1 MATFA
6 TQDDFNSLVELVRTL
21 QDDVTT
27 LNSSVGAIDQTI
39 EKINH
44 VEALKDI
51 TLTYITEGDVL
62 QYSSDGT
69 WHNVQPAA
77 LNIGFGDG
85 EGSPVDSAIV
95 KSLIQSEGAKLFIS
109 KLYDDTAN
117 GQINFQQ
124 GLSANN
130 IVYLNKGMHV
140 GNFTTGFFGSGARID
155 EKGYGEM
162 TGLTLR
168 EFLEVPELR
177 FNKIDVVSG
186 ELWNSIAY
194 GTIESVDTENQIATI
209 KLEEGEYSGLH
220 VNDICRGIFHNIDGY
235 NNTEAG
241 IDDCGFEKLQ
251 GFSTAYFT
259 PVEIIGERG
268 EKFRY
273 SLKSGTSQHPCAAM
287 KFAVYGNFTDPTR
300 RSSAYAT
307 RDYKRYLKDVS
318 TWEINSTLN
327 ISSQFGKLDGLY
339 IAGAPNDGNLTGD
352 GAYLSN
358 IYMTDALIQF
368 TPDQEAALKGKDGYA
383 VSLDHYSA
391 SVLVNNEYDIINLD
405 LQQKELTFAV
415 QAFRGDVELLY
426 DNVYGEGKY
435 FLEYTA
441 TGCEVTFN
449 NGVFQITAIHSATE
463 CYVSIIVNCEG
474 NIQIKQTFTVVPLLS
489 PDSLWVTYNDNDALP
504 VRPTGDGTFDG
515 WHRNYT
521 STAIWM
527 STKSSRDVNEGEW
540 GDPVRFVGA
549 SVAGKDGQYTAFV
562 YTSSS
567 VQPPTPNSNS
577 GLPPKD
583 PAGLYTWHMSPPE
596 RENITM
602 FTWMSQCIVYGD
614 KTQSGW
620 STPIRIT
627 GDDGIDGADG
637 ADFEFIYGLFT
648 PGKINTPIGEVT
660 LERPYTPY
668 SDPNTAD
675 AVPDT
680 NSEGYDN
687 VDWDDNPW
695 GVTEKNQYEWVCT
708 RSKSP
713 ASSGKGVWGP
723 WSVPVVWS
731 KWGEKGMDGDGYEYV
746 YTRTADVDEVPDQ
759 PKYTGAAGEQEP
771 EFRPYV
777 YINGVNRGDKWTDDP
792 KGIVSEQ
799 YKAEWVSKRKRTD
812 MVWSNFS
819 APALWANWG
828 EQGMQGAHYIYR
840 WCLSASTP
848 KYTANAANP
857 GSNWVNDSELKATSD
872 QFVWQ
877 IQCLSNPDGT
887 QGTWGNLIRI
897 SGENGKDGEDGNS
910 IEFLYAR
917 NNTGIAPSAPP
928 TNQINDW
935 TGDAIDNNN
944 GGVTIKW
951 EDNPQGVT
959 ANIMYEWVCQ
969 RYKNRE
975 TQLWEAY
982 STPGLWSRY
991 AEKGK
996 DGDGYEYIYRRF
1008 GEYQSQAPV
1017 SSGGAYYPPTNSADY
1032 QNDDYV
1038 PANYTDNPQGP
1049 TSSLPYEYVWTRK
1062 KEQGTW
1068 GVWKPGALWSRW
1080 QPSTFKSTVFT
1091 RNNSTPGRPS
1101 GGSWSSPVPTTTGW
1115 DDGIPS
1121 GTAIV
1126 WASTRI
1132 FTEDGNAPQDAEW
1145 SLPQQ
1150 MTDTASFDVEWSS
1163 VESNPGNPTSNPSN
1177 WSNTASSSTI
1187 WMATRTMQN
1196 GVWSNWTV
1204 AKIKGENGK
1213 DGAQGPQG
1221 PTGPAGDDGADG
1233 ADGTDGRTY
1242 YVNGCPASIRSRL
1255 AYLQTTSVTLK
1266 SVYTNGTNTTTGTG
1280 YGYWAAYRKTSG
1292 GSWHEIDRQTSE
1304 SSSFSPS
1311 WSSSLDAVEFWFG
1324 FSTDSADASS
1334 LSPTYSYSVWSQRVP
1349 VVYDGQDGDAADASY
1364 TIMRDQGY
1372 WTSGVK
1378 YYNAAATS
1386 AMDSSEYT
1394 KYENYSNLTVVDY
1407 VQYKGAVYLCN
1418 TTHTASVNPESS
1430 DYWNKASKQQ
1440 VLTVNNLLAN
1450 HAKLGEF
1457 SFSNNVFTS
1466 SNGNLSMNS
1475 STGSFKCV
1483 SADIQGKITATSGT
1497 IGGFTIGTSTLTAGT
1512 TYPMTITASGT
1523 GDFTSSG
1530 IVWKNSANDRLLSLG
1545 VSSQGGDIRVRNS
1558 SLYQVSITPAS
1569 VFLNGGSSITINAQ
1583 SSTPSFEILRS
1594 VQNPDY
1600 RIYMSVDSSGVAD
1613 IRCRLKDNSGS
1624 TIYSGKIQIRNHDG
1638 YAMLILK

>member
-1 MATFA
+1 
-6 TQDDFNSLVELVRTL
+6 
-21 QDDVTT
+21 
-27 LNSSVGAIDQTI
+27 
-39 EKINH
+39 
-44 VEALKDI
+44 
-51 TLTYITEGDVL
+51 
-62 QYSSDGT
+62 
-69 WHNVQPAA
+69 
-77 LNIGFGDG
+77 
-85 EGSPVDSAIV
+85 
-95 KSLIQSEGAKLFIS
+95 
-109 KLYDDTAN
+109 
-117 GQINFQQ
+117 
-124 GLSANN
+124 
-130 IVYLNKGMHV
+130 
-140 GNFTTGFFGSGARID
+140 
-155 EKGYGEM
+155 
-162 TGLTLR
+162 
-168 EFLEVPELR
+168 
-177 FNKIDVVSG
+177 
-186 ELWNSIAY
+186 
-194 GTIESVDTENQIATI
+194 
-209 KLEEGEYSGLH
+209 
-220 VNDICRGIFHNIDGY
+220 
-235 NNTEAG
+235 
-241 IDDCGFEKLQ
+241 
-251 GFSTAYFT
+251 
-259 PVEIIGERG
+259 
-268 EKFRY
+268 
-273 SLKSGTSQHPCAAM
+273 
-287 KFAVYGNFTDPTR
+287 
-300 RSSAYAT
+300 
-307 RDYKRYLKDVS
+307 
-318 TWEINSTLN
+318 
-327 ISSQFGKLDGLY
+327 
-339 IAGAPNDGNLTGD
+339 
-352 GAYLSN
+352 
-358 IYMTDALIQF
+358 
-368 TPDQEAALKGKDGYA
+368 
-383 VSLDHYSA
+383 
-391 SVLVNNEYDIINLD
+391 
-405 LQQKELTFAV
+405 
-415 QAFRGDVELLY
+415 
-426 DNVYGEGKY
+426 
-435 FLEYTA
+435 
-441 TGCEVTFN
+441 
-449 NGVFQITAIHSATE
+449 
-463 CYVSIIVNCEG
+463 
-474 NIQIKQTFTVVPLLS
+474 
-489 PDSLWVTYNDNDALP
+489 
-504 VRPTGDGTFDG
+504 
-515 WHRNYT
+515 
-521 STAIWM
+521 
-527 STKSSRDVNEGEW
+527 
-540 GDPVRFVGA
+540 
-549 SVAGKDGQYTAFV
+549 
-562 YTSSS
+562 
-567 VQPPTPNSNS
+567 
-577 GLPPKD
+577 
-583 PAGLYTWHMSPPE
+583 
-596 RENITM
+596 
-602 FTWMSQCIVYGD
+602 
-614 KTQSGW
+614 
-620 STPIRIT
+620 
-627 GDDGIDGADG
+627 
-637 ADFEFIYGLFT
+637 
-648 PGKINTPIGEVT
+648 
-660 LERPYTPY
+660 
-668 SDPNTAD
+668 
-675 AVPDT
+675 
-680 NSEGYDN
+680 
-687 VDWDDNPW
+687 
-695 GVTEKNQYEWVCT
+695 
-708 RSKSP
+708 
-713 ASSGKGVWGP
+713 
-723 WSVPVVWS
+723 
-731 KWGEKGMDGDGYEYV
+731 MDGDGYEYV

-848 KYTANAANP
+848 NYTANATNP

-935 TGDAIDNNN
+935 TGNATDNNN

-982 STPGLWSRY
+982 STPGLWARY

-1017 SSGGAYYPPTNSADY
+1017 SPGAGGTYYPDTSSSDY

-1038 PANYTDNPQGP
+1038 PENYTDNPVGP

-1132 FTEDGNAPQDAEW
+1132 FTEDGNAPQDTEW

-1221 PTGPAGDDGADG
+1221 PTGPAGGDGADG

-1255 AYLQTTSVTLK
+1255 TYLQTTSVTLK
-1266 SVYTNGTNTTTGTG
+1266 SVYTNGTDTTTGTG

-1292 GSWHEIDRQTSE
+1292 GSWYEIARQTSG

-1324 FSTDSADASS
+1324 FSTDPGDASS

-1364 TIMRDQGY
+1364 TIMRDRGY
-1372 WTSGVK
+1372 WISGES
-1378 YYNAAATS
+1378 YYNAAMTT
-1386 AMDSSEYT
+1386 AMSYDEYS
-1394 KYENYSNLTVVDY
+1394 KFENYSNATVVDY
-1407 VQYKGAVYLCN
+1407 VVYDGNVYTCIKTITSSTTPPSDSTTYWKKANKYEVVATN
-1418 TTHTASVNPESS
+1418 T
-1430 DYWNKASKQQ
+1430 
-1440 VLTVNNLLAN
+1440 LLAN
-1450 HAKLGEF
+1450 NAKLGQF
-1457 SFSNNVFTS
+1457 NYSNNVFRST
-1466 SNGNLSMNS
+1466 NGNLEMNS
-1475 STGSFKCV
+1475 STGAFKCV

-1512 TYPMTITASGT
+1512 TYPMTITASAT
-1523 GDFTSSG
+1523 SYYLSSG
-1530 IVWKNSANDRLLSLG
+1530 IIWKNSNNDDLLSLG
-1545 VSSQGGDIRVRNS
+1545 VSEKGGDIRVKDS
-1558 SLYQVSITPAS
+1558 SLYQVSIVPAS
-1569 VFLNGGSSITINAQ
+1569 IFVNGGSSITISAYN
-1583 SSTPSFEILRS
+1583 STPSFEILRS
-1594 VQNPDY
+1594 AQNPDY

-1613 IRCRLKDNSGS
+1613 IRCRLKDNSSS
-1624 TIYSGKIQIRNHDG
+1624 TVYSGKIQIRNHDG